1 MVRLKSLFLMAAL
14 LAATSLQAV
23 AQEKIKVATEASF
36 PPFSRTEA
44 DGTYSG
50 FEIDLGNEVCKRASL
65 DCEWVK
71 QDFDGMIAALIAR
84 KYNMV
89 FSSMSIKP
97 EREKVAD
104 FSIPYYAG
112 KFVFYGKKGVFKN
125 FAEDIKGK
133 RVGVYAGAT
142 QDQYVRKYHAGEL
155 EPVGYENADQIHADL
170 VNGRI
175 DLAFGEQ
182 MPANEF
188 LASPQGKDFAVAG
201 PVIDDPEVLGRG
213 VGAMFQKGDP
223 LKSKVDEAIR
233 AIYADGTFDKLED
246 KWLAGNDIRADKL
259 WP

>member
-1 MVRLKSLFLMAAL
+1 MVRFKSLVLMAAL
-14 LAATSLQAV
+14 LAATSLAAV

-36 PPFSRTEA
+36 PPFSKTEA
-44 DGTYSG
+44 DGSYAG
-50 FEIDLGNEVCKRASL
+50 FEIDLGNEVCKRAKL

-104 FSIPYYAG
+104 FSIPYYAS
-112 KFVFYGKKGVFKN
+112 KFVFYGKKGAFKN
-125 FAEDIKGK
+125 FAQDIKGK
-133 RVGVYAGAT
+133 RVGVYAGAV
-142 QDQYVRKYHAGEL
+142 QEQYVRKYHAGEL
-155 EPVGYENADQIHADL
+155 EPVGYENADQINADL

-182 MPANEF
+182 MPANDF
-188 LASPQGKDFAVAG
+188 LASPQGKDFEVAG
-201 PVIDDPEVLGRG
+201 PVIEDPEVLGRG
-213 VGAMFQKGDP
+213 VGAMFRKGDP
-223 LKSKVDEAIR
+223 LKAKVDEAIR
-233 AIYADGTFDKLED
+233 AIYADGTFNTLEE